1 MTTRDRRSS
10 PFVGRQREMAEL
22 TDALSGRGQMVMLAG
37 EPGIGKTRTAQELAT
52 LALAKGVRIL
62 WGRCYEQEGAP
73 PYWPWVQIMRAYV
86 QQAGAEQLT
95 TEMGAGAAGIAE
107 IIPEIRGKL
116 TDLETLPALEPD
128 QARFRLFDS
137 ITTFLKNA
145 SQNQTLML
153 VLDDLH
159 WADRSSLLLLEFLVR
174 ELGESRLLLV
184 GCYRDTELSQQP
196 LLAETLA
203 QLSREPT
210 FRRQVLRGL
219 GQDELGR
226 FIETTTGVQPSPELT
241 DELYAHT
248 EGNPFFMTEVIR
260 LMSESG
266 DLTAGHIGTPGGLRI
281 PDGVREVIGQ
291 RLNRLSAQC
300 NELLTSAS
308 IIGREFDFGL
318 LNILNGAMSEDQLLQ
333 AVDQAVS
340 FHLIEE
346 VPGQMDRYQFGHS
359 LIQQALAD
367 GVTTSRR
374 VRLHA
379 RIAEALEALYGDDA
393 EAHAEELAHHF
404 AEAQTSTGPDQLVRY
419 SLLSG
424 EQALASYAYE
434 DALAHFEKGLAAREM
449 PLSGTEAASDEEA
462 AALLFGFARA
472 QSVTLPRHRLAEV
485 GKTIRPAFD
494 YYVRVG
500 DVTQA
505 MAITEYIGGLSG
517 GPNAVEILT
526 EALNFVP
533 VGSPQSGRILTRYA
547 AILDTSLGEHNAAI
561 DALDQALE
569 IAQRE
574 NDVVMEIQVLARMAV
589 LQYMQLDY
597 RQSLDKCL
605 RAIELIPLIS
615 RPSDYPIYWYAVRD
629 LIALGR
635 IGEAWPH
642 AARQLEL
649 AEESRS
655 RFDLAQALHANGF
668 LAYLEGNWEAA
679 REFSDRGLKIDHR
692 DVRLLNWRSDLEN
705 GLGNFADGELYLDRI
720 LETVRLAPSDI
731 PQLDH
736 QVVPLTIGVAARIT
750 GVASRFEAAASAAE
764 FVLSSPSG
772 LQPRTAQLSRTGLAL
787 LAVQMGDVSAAK
799 EQYSFLKSWPISRT
813 PLNLMC
819 GYGVLGLLAQTIGN
833 LDDATGHFEDALGFC
848 RRAGYRPDLA
858 WPGPAM
864 TSLTHSCN
872 AIAVVK
878 VQKHFLCW
886 RSRSLSPPNWVCAR

>member
-95 TEMGAGAAGIAE
+95 TEIGAGAAGIAE

-128 QARFRLFDS
+128 QALFRLFDS

-333 AVDQAVS
+333 AVDQAVP

-419 SLLSG
+419 SLLAG

-434 DALAHFEKGLAAREM
+434 DALAHFEKAWPPGKCPCPEQRPPPMKRPRPCCSALRGPSPSRCQGTGLPRSEK
-449 PLSGTEAASDEEA
+449 PSGQRSTAM
-462 AALLFGFARA
+462 FGW
-472 QSVTLPRHRLAEV
+472 VTLPRPWL
-485 GKTIRPAFD
+485 
-494 YYVRVG
+494 
-500 DVTQA
+500 
-505 MAITEYIGGLSG
+505 
-517 GPNAVEILT
+517 
-526 EALNFVP
+526 
-533 VGSPQSGRILTRYA
+533 
-547 AILDTSLGEHNAAI
+547 
-561 DALDQALE
+561 
-569 IAQRE
+569 
-574 NDVVMEIQVLARMAV
+574 
-589 LQYMQLDY
+589 
-597 RQSLDKCL
+597 
-605 RAIELIPLIS
+605 
-615 RPSDYPIYWYAVRD
+615 
-629 LIALGR
+629 
-635 IGEAWPH
+635 
-642 AARQLEL
+642 
-649 AEESRS
+649 
-655 RFDLAQALHANGF
+655 
-668 LAYLEGNWEAA
+668 
-679 REFSDRGLKIDHR
+679 
-692 DVRLLNWRSDLEN
+692 
-705 GLGNFADGELYLDRI
+705 
-720 LETVRLAPSDI
+720 
-731 PQLDH
+731 
-736 QVVPLTIGVAARIT
+736 
-750 GVASRFEAAASAAE
+750 
-764 FVLSSPSG
+764 SPS
-772 LQPRTAQLSRTGLAL
+772 TSVALAGD
-787 LAVQMGDVSAAK
+787 QMQWK
-799 EQYSFLKSWPISRT
+799 F
-813 PLNLMC
+813 
-819 GYGVLGLLAQTIGN
+819 
-833 LDDATGHFEDALGFC
+833 
-848 RRAGYRPDLA
+848 
-858 WPGPAM
+858 
-864 TSLTHSCN
+864 
-872 AIAVVK
+872 
-878 VQKHFLCW
+878 
-886 RSRSLSPPNWVCAR
+886 